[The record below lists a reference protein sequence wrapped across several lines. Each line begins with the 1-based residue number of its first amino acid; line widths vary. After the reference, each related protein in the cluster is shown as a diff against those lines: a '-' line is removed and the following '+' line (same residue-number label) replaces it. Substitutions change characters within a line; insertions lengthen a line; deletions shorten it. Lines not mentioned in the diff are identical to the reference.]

1 MADRNYSGDRNEGR
15 RGGGRYGQDEGAY
28 MRGGQDR
35 DRFYD
40 AERSN
45 DDRMRGY
52 YGRTRR
58 SEGGTINDVEDD
70 FEDADFGLGGGPGR
84 GRIGGGMSRT
94 LSRQNRRYGDDE
106 RLAERNMGQGGYARD
121 FDDRGRNAGTFGAA
135 DRPSH
140 RGKGPKNYV
149 RSDERILEEVND
161 WLTDDHE
168 LDASEIT
175 VTVQDREVT
184 LDGVVDSR
192 SQKRLAEDIAHD
204 ISGVTH
210 VQNNLR
216 IQDPN
221 VSSGE
226 IE

>member
-1 MADRNYSGDRNEGR
+1 MADRNYSSDRNEGR
-15 RGGGRYGQDEGAY
+15 RGSGRYGQDEGSY
-28 MRGGQDR
+28 MRGGQGR
-35 DRFYD
+35 DRTYD

-45 DDRMRGY
+45 DDSMRGY

-58 SEGGTINDVEDD
+58 SEGGTIDDTGEDLA
-70 FEDADFGLGGGPGR
+70 DADFGLGGGGT
-84 GRIGGGMSRT
+84 SRA
-94 LSRQNRRYGDDE
+94 LDRQNRRYDDE
-106 RLAERNMGQGGYARD
+106 GLAERDMGRGGDADAFDAR
-121 FDDRGRNAGTFGAA
+121 RRNAGRLGASSG
-135 DRPSH
+135 PSQ

-184 LDGVVDSR
+184 LDGTVDSR
-192 SQKRLAEDIAHD
+192 DQKRLAEDIAHD

-216 IQDPN
+216 VQDPKR
-221 VSSGE
+221 SSGGLA
-226 IE
+226 